1 MKHIGTCAVIH
12 PKRLRIE
19 FIEFDDTNTAD
30 AQRLLE
36 LAKSSAAAN
45 RGSDTPSHTKHP
57 ISHVEPA
64 NQEVFGALCAA
75 LFEFT
80 MTGNAN
86 ERFAKAAAL
95 GIYMLRPSPV
105 FLVHAKELDG
115 GTQSNYSAIDCEDLS
130 QAHKCIEQTQE
141 VRMLRD
147 FQEMQG
153 LMTKASSK
161 GPQT

>member
-12 PKRLRIE
+12 PKKLRIE
-19 FIEFDDTNTAD
+19 FVEFDDSCATD
-30 AQRLLE
+30 ANRLVE
-36 LAKSSAAAN
+36 LAKASAVAA
-45 RGSDTPSHTKHP
+45 RGAGEQPQTQRPVA
-57 ISHVEPA
+57 HVEPA

-95 GIYMLRPSPV
+95 AIYSLRNEPV
-105 FLVHAKELDG
+105 FLVHAKEMEH
-115 GTQSNYSAIDCEDLS
+115 GTQSNWVSIQCTDLS
-130 QAHKCIEQTQE
+130 QARQCIEQAQE

-147 FQEMQG
+147 FQELQG
-153 LMTKASSK
+153 LMGKTS
-161 GPQT
+161 GPAL